1 VDLVDLVEPSDF
13 FCCPWICQRCRGFR
27 EVNNALFLLASTC
40 QWLFGICYREEKIYP
55 DGGRPRCGKPCA
67 EDSLRKVIRQER
79 PEILC

>member
-1 VDLVDLVEPSDF
+1 VDFLAALPVLQRVQRGEQCSVPS
-13 FCCPWICQRCRGFR
+13 GKY
-27 EVNNALFLLASTC
+27 STC